1 MTELLKIE
9 NLWKRYGLK
18 AVIRELNIEIT
29 EGKIIGLVGD
39 NGSGKTTLLKMIAGL
54 QHPSEGSITIAG
66 KKVGLET
73 KEIVSF
79 MSDKPV
85 FDDWMTVKDS
95 LFFYRNFYKDFD
107 IQKAVDTIAE
117 LKIPL
122 EERIIALSKGMVE
135 KLQIILTFSRKAKLY
150 VLDEPLGGID
160 LVSREHVL
168 ELILQFYREDCT
180 ILIATHLIGEVE
192 NIFDEVIIL
201 KDGESVLHE
210 NVEELRFQRGKAV
223 TDLFKEVFSR

>member
-95 LFFYRNFYKDFD
+95 LFFYRDFYKDFD
-107 IQKAVDTIAE
+107 MQKAVDTIAE
-117 LKIPL
+117 FKIPL
-122 EERIIALSKGMVE
+122 EEKITALSKGMVE
-135 KLQIILTFSRKAKLY
+135 KLQIILTFSRKTKLY

-192 NIFDEVIIL
+192 NIFDEVIFL
-201 KDGESVLHE
+201 KDGESILHE

>member
-66 KKVGLET
+66 KRVGLET

-95 LFFYRNFYKDFD
+95 LFFYRDFYKDFD

-117 LKIPL
+117 FKIPL
-122 EERIIALSKGMVE
+122 EERITALSKGMVE

-168 ELILQFYREDCT
+168 ELILQFYRENCT

-192 NIFDEVIIL
+192 NIFDEVIFL

>member
-18 AVIRELNIEIT
+18 AVIRELNIEIP
-29 EGKIIGLVGD
+29 EGKIVGLVGD

-54 QHPSEGSITIAG
+54 QHPSEGSITIDG
-66 KKVGLET
+66 KKVGLQT

-79 MSDKPV
+79 MSDKPI
-85 FDDWMTVKDS
+85 FDDWMTVKDA
-95 LFFYRNFYKDFD
+95 LFFYRDFYNDFD

-117 LKIPL
+117 FKIPL
-122 EERIIALSKGMVE
+122 EEKITALSKGMVE

-160 LVSREHVL
+160 LVSREHIL
-168 ELILQFYREDCT
+168 NLILQFYREDCT
-180 ILIATHLIGEVE
+180 ILISTHLINEVE
-192 NIFDEVIIL
+192 NIFDEVIFS
-201 KDGESVLHE
+201 KDGEIVLYE

-223 TDLFKEVFSR
+223 TEVFKEVFSR

>member
-1 MTELLKIE
+1 MTDLLKIE

-18 AVIRELNIEIT
+18 AVIRELNIEIP
-29 EGKIIGLVGD
+29 EGKIVGLVGD

-54 QHPSEGSITIAG
+54 QHPSEGSITIDG
-66 KKVGLET
+66 KKVGLQT

-79 MSDKPV
+79 MSDKPI
-85 FDDWMTVKDS
+85 FDDWMTVKDA
-95 LFFYRNFYKDFD
+95 LFFYRDFYNDFD

-117 LKIPL
+117 FKIPL
-122 EERIIALSKGMVE
+122 EEKITALSKGMVE

-160 LVSREHVL
+160 LVSREHIL
-168 ELILQFYREDCT
+168 NLILQFYREDCT
-180 ILIATHLIGEVE
+180 ILISTHLINEVE
-192 NIFDEVIIL
+192 NIFDEVIFL
-201 KDGESVLHE
+201 KDGEIVLYE

-223 TDLFKEVFSR
+223 TEVFKEVFSR

>member
-1 MTELLKIE
+1 MTELLKRK

-18 AVIRELNIEIT
+18 AVIRELNIEIK
-29 EGKIIGLVGD
+29 EGKIITIVGP

-95 LFFYRNFYKDFD
+95 LFFYRDFYKDFD

-117 LKIPL
+117 FKIPL
-122 EERIIALSKGMVE
+122 EERITALSKGMVE

-192 NIFDEVIIL
+192 NIFDEVIFL

>member
-18 AVIRELNIEIT
+18 AVIRELNIKIT
-29 EGKIIGLVGD
+29 EGKIVGLVGD

-79 MSDKPV
+79 MSDKPL

-95 LFFYRNFYKDFD
+95 IFFYRDFYKDFD
-107 IQKAVDTIAE
+107 IQKAVDTVAE
-117 LKIPL
+117 FKIPL
-122 EERIIALSKGMVE
+122 EEKITALSKGMVE

-160 LVSREHVL
+160 LISREHVL

-180 ILIATHLIGEVE
+180 ILISTHLINEVE
-192 NIFDEVIIL
+192 NIFDEVIFL
-201 KDGESVLHE
+201 KDGESVLYE

>member
-29 EGKIIGLVGD
+29 EGKIVGLVGD

-85 FDDWMTVKDS
+85 FDDWMTVIDS
-95 LFFYRNFYKDFD
+95 IFFYRDFYKDFD
-107 IQKAVDTIAE
+107 IQKAVDTVAE
-117 LKIPL
+117 FKIPL
-122 EERIIALSKGMVE
+122 EEKITALSKGMVE

-160 LVSREHVL
+160 LISREHVL

-180 ILIATHLIGEVE
+180 ILISTHLINEVE
-192 NIFDEVIIL
+192 NIFDEVIFL
-201 KDGESVLHE
+201 KDGEIVLYE

-223 TDLFKEVFSR
+223 TDVFKEVFSR

>member
-117 LKIPL
+117 FKIPL

>member
-18 AVIRELNIEIT
+18 AVIRELNIEIK

-85 FDDWMTVKDS
+85 FDDWMTVKDT
-95 LFFYRNFYKDFD
+95 LFFYRDFYKDFD
-107 IQKAVDTIAE
+107 IQKAVDAIAE
-117 LKIPL
+117 FKIPL
-122 EERIIALSKGMVE
+122 EERITALSKGMIE
-135 KLQIILTFSRKAKLY
+135 KLQIILTFSRTAKLY

-192 NIFDEVIIL
+192 NIFDEVIFL

>member
-29 EGKIIGLVGD
+29 EGKIVGLVGD

-95 LFFYRNFYKDFD
+95 IFFYRDFYKDFD
-107 IQKAVDTIAE
+107 IQKAVDTVVE
-117 LKIPL
+117 FKIPL
-122 EERIIALSKGMVE
+122 EEKITALSKGMVE

-160 LVSREHVL
+160 LISREHVL

-180 ILIATHLIGEVE
+180 ILISTHLINEVE
-192 NIFDEVIIL
+192 NIFDEVIFL

>member
-95 LFFYRNFYKDFD
+95 LFFYRDFYKDFD

-117 LKIPL
+117 FKIPL
-122 EERIIALSKGMVE
+122 EEKITALSKGMVE
-135 KLQIILTFSRKAKLY
+135 KLQIILTFSRKARLY

-160 LVSREHVL
+160 LVSREDVL

-192 NIFDEVIIL
+192 NIFDEVIFL

>member
-9 NLWKRYGLK
+9 NVWKRYGLK

-54 QHPSEGSITIAG
+54 QHPSEGSITIAD

-95 LFFYRNFYKDFD
+95 LFFYRDFYKDFD
-107 IQKAVDTIAE
+107 MQKAVDTIAE
-117 LKIPL
+117 FKIPL
-122 EERIIALSKGMVE
+122 EEKIIALSKGMVE

-180 ILIATHLIGEVE
+180 ILISTHLINEVE
-192 NIFDEVIIL
+192 NIFDEVIFL
-201 KDGESVLHE
+201 KDGEIVLYE
-210 NVEELRFQRGKAV
+210 NVEDLRFQRGKAV
-223 TDLFKEVFSR
+223 TEVFKEVFSK

>member
-29 EGKIIGLVGD
+29 EGKIVGLVGD

-85 FDDWMTVKDS
+85 FDDWMSVKDS
-95 LFFYRNFYKDFD
+95 IFFYRDFYKDFD
-107 IQKAVDTIAE
+107 IQKAVDTVVE
-117 LKIPL
+117 FKIPL
-122 EERIIALSKGMVE
+122 EEKITALSKGMVE

-160 LVSREHVL
+160 LISREHVL

-180 ILIATHLIGEVE
+180 ILISTHLINEVE
-192 NIFDEVIIL
+192 NIFDEVIFL
-201 KDGESVLHE
+201 KDGEIVLYE

-223 TDLFKEVFSR
+223 TDVFKEVFSR

>member
-95 LFFYRNFYKDFD
+95 LFFYRDFYKDFD
-107 IQKAVDTIAE
+107 IQKAVDAIAE
-117 LKIPL
+117 FKIPL
-122 EERIIALSKGMVE
+122 EEKIKALSKGMVE

-192 NIFDEVIIL
+192 NIFDEVIFL

-223 TDLFKEVFSR
+223 TDVFKEVFSR

>member
-39 NGSGKTTLLKMIAGL
+39 NGSGKTMLMKMIAGL
-54 QHPSEGSITIAG
+54 QHPSEGSITVAG
-66 KKVGLET
+66 EKVGLKT

-79 MSDKPV
+79 MSDKSV
-85 FDDWMTVKDS
+85 FDEWMTVKDS
-95 LFFYRNFYKDFD
+95 LFFYRDFYKDFD
-107 IQKAVDTIAE
+107 IQKAVDTIVE
-117 LKIPL
+117 FKIPL
-122 EERIIALSKGMVE
+122 EERITALSKGMVE
-135 KLQIILTFSRKAKLY
+135 KLQIILTFSRRAKLY

-168 ELILQFYREDCT
+168 DLILQFYREDCT
-180 ILIATHLIGEVE
+180 MLISTHLINEIE
-192 NIFDEVIIL
+192 NIFDEVIFL
-201 KDGESVLHE
+201 KDGEIVLYE
-210 NVEELRFQRGKAV
+210 NVEDLRFQRGKAV
-223 TDLFKEVFSR
+223 HELFKEVFSK

>member
-18 AVIRELNIEIT
+18 AVIRDLNIEIT

-66 KKVGLET
+66 QKVGLET

-85 FDDWMTVKDS
+85 FDDWMTVKDF
-95 LFFYRNFYKDFD
+95 LFFYRDFYKDFD
-107 IQKAVDTIAE
+107 IQKAVDTVAE
-117 LKIPL
+117 FKIPL
-122 EERIIALSKGMVE
+122 EEKITALSKGMVE

-192 NIFDEVIIL
+192 NIFDEVIFL

>member
-18 AVIRELNIEIT
+18 AVIRELSIEIT

-95 LFFYRNFYKDFD
+95 LFFYRDFYKDFD

-117 LKIPL
+117 FKIPL
-122 EERIIALSKGMVE
+122 EERITALSKGMVE

-168 ELILQFYREDCT
+168 NLILQFYREDCT
-180 ILIATHLIGEVE
+180 ILISTHLINEVE
-192 NIFDEVIIL
+192 NIFDEVIFL
-201 KDGESVLHE
+201 KDGEIVLYE

-223 TDLFKEVFSR
+223 TDVFKEVFSR

>member
-29 EGKIIGLVGD
+29 EGKIVGLVGD

-54 QHPSEGSITIAG
+54 QHPSEGSITIAS

-95 LFFYRNFYKDFD
+95 IFFYRDFYKDFD
-107 IQKAVDTIAE
+107 IQKAVDTVAE
-117 LKIPL
+117 FKIPL
-122 EERIIALSKGMVE
+122 EEKITALSKGMVE

-160 LVSREHVL
+160 LISREHVL

-180 ILIATHLIGEVE
+180 ILISTHLINEVE
-192 NIFDEVIIL
+192 NIFDEVIFL
-201 KDGESVLHE
+201 KDGEIVLYE
-210 NVEELRFQRGKAV
+210 NLEELRFQRGKAV
-223 TDLFKEVFSR
+223 TDVFKEVFSR

>member
-29 EGKIIGLVGD
+29 EGKIVGLVGD

-54 QHPSEGSITIAG
+54 QHPSEGSITIAS

-95 LFFYRNFYKDFD
+95 IFFYRDFYKDFD
-107 IQKAVDTIAE
+107 IQKAVDTVAE
-117 LKIPL
+117 FKIPL
-122 EERIIALSKGMVE
+122 EEKIIALSKGMVE

-160 LVSREHVL
+160 LISREHVL

-180 ILIATHLIGEVE
+180 ILISTHLINEVE
-192 NIFDEVIIL
+192 NIFDEVIFL

>member
-9 NLWKRYGLK
+9 DLWKRYGLK

-29 EGKIIGLVGD
+29 EGKIVGLVGD

-54 QHPSEGSITIAG
+54 QHPSEGSIAING

-85 FDDWMTVKDS
+85 FDDWMTVKDA
-95 LFFYRNFYKDFD
+95 LFFYRDFYKDFD

-117 LKIPL
+117 FKIPL
-122 EERIIALSKGMVE
+122 EEKITALSKGMVE

-168 ELILQFYREDCT
+168 DLILQFYREDCT
-180 ILIATHLIGEVE
+180 ILISTHLINEVE
-192 NIFDEVIIL
+192 NIFDEVVFL
-201 KDGESVLHE
+201 KDGEIVLHE
-210 NVEELRFQRGKAV
+210 NVEELRSQRGKAV
-223 TDLFKEVFSR
+223 TDVFKEVFRR